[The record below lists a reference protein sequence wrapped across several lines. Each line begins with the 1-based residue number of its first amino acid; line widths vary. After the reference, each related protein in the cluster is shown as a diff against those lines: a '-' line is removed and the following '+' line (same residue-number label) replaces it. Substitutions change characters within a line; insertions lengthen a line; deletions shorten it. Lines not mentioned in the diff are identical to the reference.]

1 MTWVAVAV
9 VGGTVIGSVASGA
22 IGASGA
28 ESAAATQAAGQE
40 QAAATQEQMFNT
52 IVGQEQPFLESGM
65 GASSALNF
73 LLGTADGYQEL
84 VPGVT
89 PGSYGTVGFSNAGT
103 PAAAATGTGR
113 PGYDPSS
120 GYTINPGGGVSR
132 LLPGGT
138 PAGGGAPQAP
148 AAGAGAPQGSALTL
162 NGLPQGYLSETFNP
176 TLSQLVNYPGFQF
189 SLDLGNAAT
198 QNANAP
204 GLGALS
210 GPAQEGLSQFNQ
222 GLAQSYYNNYFDQ
235 FQTGQNNIFNRLSQ
249 IASLGQNAAGNV
261 GNNGAQLGSGIASAQ
276 AAAAG
281 SQAAGTVG
289 ATNAIT
295 GAINSASGSIPL
307 GVLLANQ
314 GSTAG
319 AAAAENP
326 AVSGAMSQ
334 YAAENGYAVG

>member
-9 VGGTVIGSVASGA
+9 VGGTALGSIASGA

-52 IVGQEQPFLESGM
+52 IVGQEQPFLESGI

-73 LLGTADGYQEL
+73 LLGTANGYQEL
-84 VPGVT
+84 APGVT
-89 PGSYGTVGFSNAGT
+89 PGSYGTVGFSNAGAS
-103 PAAAATGTGR
+103 PAAPSGGAGGI

-132 LLPGGT
+132 LLPGGS
-138 PAGGGAPQAP
+138 APGTAP
-148 AAGAGAPQGSALTL
+148 AAGAPGAPLTL
-162 NGLPQGYLSETFNP
+162 NGLPQGYLTQTFNP
-176 TLSQLVNYPGFQF
+176 TLSQLVKYPGFQF
-189 SLDLGNAAT
+189 SLDMGDAAT

-210 GPAQEGLSQFNQ
+210 GAAQAGLSQFNQ
-222 GLAQSYYNNYFDQ
+222 GLAQSYYGNYFNQ
-235 FQTGQNNIFNRLSQ
+235 FQEQQNNIFNRLSQ
-249 IASLGQNAAGNV
+249 IASLGQNAAANL
-261 GNNGAQLGSGIASAQ
+261 GNNGAQLGTGVASAQ

-295 GAINSASGSIPL
+295 GAINNTAGSIPL
-307 GVLLANQ
+307 AYLMAGQAPAADFSNYGSGQAANDAL
-314 GSTAG
+314 AG
-319 AAAAENP
+319 A
-326 AVSGAMSQ
+326 GF
-334 YAAENGYAVG
+334 G